1 MDTGGL
7 GSRQHSASCWY
18 HEYLVGLTRLR
29 VASSRVPRACVSRAH
44 FSGHQLSHSSSAVAI
59 VLQPVLI
66 VIWEIP
72 CHADHLPTP
81 RTEFFLSR
89 VCAVV
94 RARRAAR
101 GAMAASPLPA
111 APLVASS
118 LYVGTTM
125 HARARPAANV
135 FRYSLFMA
143 CVDVDALEAGALD
156 APLLFS
162 AARTALTALRPSER
176 LGGAPGTLGER
187 VRALVRRRAGVAA
200 DGQVL
205 LLAGI
210 KVFGMEFNPVSFYYV
225 LKKGGGG
232 EVEALVAEVHNIP
245 WFEEHLYVLT
255 PDPGGGGASAGCQE
269 MVRFG
274 SHAKEFHVSPF
285 MPLAGITYDWL
296 ASAPGERLGVRIG
309 LSDAHGPF
317 FSARLDLARRPFGA
331 AALAWLLVTY
341 PLMTVKVVVGI
352 MYEAARLWRAGFT
365 FYPHPSGAETFA
377 SRVIAQCVAGF
388 ATVSTFLRRARGG
401 GGTDAADTGKAA

>member
-1 MDTGGL
+1 M
-7 GSRQHSASCWY
+7 SPPQSA
-18 HEYLVGLTRLR
+18 
-29 VASSRVPRACVSRAH
+29 P
-44 FSGHQLSHSSSAVAI
+44 
-59 VLQPVLI
+59 P
-66 VIWEIP
+66 
-72 CHADHLPTP
+72 
-81 RTEFFLSR
+81 
-89 VCAVV
+89 
-94 RARRAAR
+94 
-101 GAMAASPLPA
+101 
-111 APLVASS
+111 VASS
-118 LYVGTTM
+118 LYVGTTV

-135 FRYSLFMA
+135 FRYALFMA

-156 APLLFS
+156 APPLFS
-162 AARTALTALRPSER
+162 AARPALTALRPAER

-210 KVFGMEFNPVSFYYV
+210 KVCGMEFNPVSFYYV

-255 PDPGGGGASAGCQE
+255 PDPGGGSSGGDSNSGLE

-296 ASAPGERLGVRIG
+296 ASTPGERLGVRIG
-309 LSDAHGPF
+309 LSDARGPF
-317 FSARLDLARRPFGA
+317 FSARLDLVRRPFGA
-331 AALAWLLVTY
+331 AALAWLLLTY

-365 FYPHPSGAETFA
+365 FYPHPSGAETPA
-377 SRVIAQCVAGF
+377 SKAIAHGVAGF
-388 ATVSTFLRRARGG
+388 ATLSAFLQRARGG
-401 GGTDAADTGKAA
+401 GGGGTADASKAA